1 MTKSKHHELSATQAR
16 SVPEMREDFR
26 AYDRDSDGRINFLE
40 FREFVTSLDE
50 NISDEEVMVGFRDL
64 DSDRD
69 GSISFQEFLTW
80 WNAA

>member
-1 MTKSKHHELSATQAR
+1 MSKSKHHELSATHAR
-16 SVPEMREDFR
+16 SMPEMREDFR
-26 AYDRDSDGRINFLE
+26 SYDRDGDGRINFLE

-50 NISDEEVMVGFRDL
+50 NISDEEVMIGFRDL

-69 GSISFQEFLTW
+69 GSISFQEFLVW